1 MHGWMV
7 MGAAASTGSGR
18 DALGWVS
25 DILTAAASFVV
36 VVGGIAGARYLR
48 RANLRLAGC
57 ELSQGLGGWVILRA
71 SAQIENKGFLR
82 LRFNHFTGASR
93 PSIRVAETVDMPI
106 ASGGRQISEVRTWV
120 VFDLD
125 SDLVDPG
132 EAAAWTEVFHLDPPT
147 KATVGYRVT
156 CRIPVRPPVRTRL
169 AWRLQA
175 VWAWIGRGR
184 PAARPEQWWE
194 DQTFIPLRGASAA
207 GVA

>member
-7 MGAAASTGSGR
+7 AASASTGSGR
-18 DALGWVS
+18 DTMAWVS

-48 RANLRLAGC
+48 RANLRLAQC
-57 ELSQGLGGWVILRA
+57 ELSESLGGWVILRA
-71 SAQIENKGFLR
+71 SAQIENKGFFR
-82 LRFNHFTGASR
+82 LRFDHFTGESR
-93 PSIRVAETVDMPI
+93 PSIRVAETVDVPI
-106 ASGGRQISEVRTWV
+106 AGGGRQISEVRTWV
-120 VFDLD
+120 VFNLD

-156 CRIPVRPPVRTRL
+156 CRIPVKPPLRLRL
-169 AWRLQA
+169 AWRLRA
-175 VWAWIGRGR
+175 IKAWIGKGT
-184 PAARPEQWWE
+184 PPEKPEQWWE
-194 DQTFIPLRGASAA
+194 DQTFIPLRGGLAA

>member
-1 MHGWMV
+1 MV
-7 MGAAASTGSGR
+7 VAAGAWTGSGR
-18 DALGWVS
+18 DMLAWVS

-48 RANLRLAGC
+48 RANLRLTGC
-57 ELSQGLGGWVILRA
+57 ELSEALGGWVILSA

-82 LRFNHFTGASR
+82 LRFNDFTGNSR
-93 PSIRVAETVDMPI
+93 PSIRVAETVDVPI
-106 ASGGRQISEVRTWV
+106 AGGGRQIAEVRTWV

-156 CRIPVRPPVRTRL
+156 CRIPVKPSARSRL
-169 AWRLQA
+169 VWRLHA
-175 VWAWIGRGR
+175 AWAWVSSGSA
-184 PAARPEQWWE
+184 PSQPEQWWE
-194 DQTFIPLRGASAA
+194 DQTFIALRGASAA
-207 GVA
+207 GVT